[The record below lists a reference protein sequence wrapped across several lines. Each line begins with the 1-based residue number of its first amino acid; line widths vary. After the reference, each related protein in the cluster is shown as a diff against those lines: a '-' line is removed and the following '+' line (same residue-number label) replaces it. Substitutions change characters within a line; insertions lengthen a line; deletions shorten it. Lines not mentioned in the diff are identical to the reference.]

1 MEYKHK
7 FLVFAYTNFG
17 GIMIR
22 GDRLKELR
30 KSKSM
35 SQEDLAKTVGV
46 SKSSISCYE
55 KGTRTPSIETLID
68 FMVLFGVTSDYLIGS
83 DKIIKIIN
91 DEDVELRVLSKEEII
106 FLDELRKNDMISN
119 LILDDPKRVAGLIK
133 TKIG

>member
-7 FLVFAYTNFG
+7 IFVFDYTNFG
-17 GIMIR
+17 GSMIR

-30 KSKSM
+30 KSKNM

-83 DKIIKIIN
+83 DKIIKIITA
-91 DEDVELRVLSKEEII
+91 EDTDLIVLSKEEIM
-106 FLDELRKNDMISN
+106 FLNELKKNDMISN
-119 LILDDPKRVAGLIK
+119 LILDDPKRVSDLIK